1 MSGQTYVAAQS
12 AISMPQISSGVTLI
26 GASSKSFKEE
36 SMRKE
41 KKKPWFLKRW
51 IANIAKDA
59 WENRHDYESDN
70 QIKPAL
76 SINEIK
82 GLTIRQ
88 DDQPSLNR
96 DKAIRF
102 NVYIANGGRIVEVNR
117 YDRTKDRHVEGLYV
131 ITNDQDFGREI
142 DKILTME
149 SLK

>member
-1 MSGQTYVAAQS
+1 MSSQTYVAAAQS
-12 AISMPQISSGVTLI
+12 AISMPQISSGVTLV

-36 SMRKE
+36 YSMRKE

-51 IANIAKDA
+51 IASIARDA
-59 WENRHDYESDN
+59 WENRHDYESE
-70 QIKPAL
+70 QLKAV

-102 NVYIANGGRIVEVNR
+102 NVYLANGGRIVEVNR
-117 YDRTKDRHVEGLYV
+117 YDRMKDRHVEGLYV
-131 ITNDQDFGREI
+131 ITSDQDFGREI
-142 DKILTME
+142 DKIITME